1 MTAIE
6 VDQLSKAFQVKRRR
20 PGVMGALVA
29 LVAAPM
35 EIRWAVRELSFAIE
49 AGEMVGYIGP
59 NGAGKSTTVKML
71 TGILVPTEG
80 RLSILGLDPSTQRRK
95 HAAHIGVVFGQRT
108 QLWWDLPLEESFDL
122 LRAIY
127 RIPADRYRA
136 NLKRFRALLELD
148 EFLRT
153 PVRQLSLGQ
162 RMRGDLAAALLH
174 DPPVVFLDE
183 PTIGLDVV
191 AKERIREFLL
201 AANREQGVTVLL
213 TTHDMGDIEK
223 LCQRVMIID
232 RGRLLYNGPL
242 SEIRE
247 RYGRH
252 RILVVDLQETRPAEE
267 VEAAVDTVGVGC
279 RVWGVGSDESDG
291 SDGSDPTPHTLPP
304 TPVALLRSER
314 QRHWIRFDRGV
325 VSAAELIAAVSARL
339 PVMDLAIEEPE
350 IEGIIARIY
359 REGL

>member
-1 MTAIE
+1 MAIIE
-6 VDQLSKAFQVKRRR
+6 VEQLSKAFRIKQRR
-20 PGVMGALVA
+20 PGVAGALAA
-29 LVAAPM
+29 LVAAPV
-35 EIRWAVRELSFAIE
+35 ETRWAVRELSFGIE
-49 AGEMVGYIGP
+49 PGEIVGYIGP

-80 RLSILGLDPSTQRRK
+80 RLSVLGLDPSTQRRE
-95 HAAHIGVVFGQRT
+95 HAGHIGVVFGQRT

-136 NLKRFRALLELD
+136 NLKRFRALLEMD

-201 AANREQGVTVLL
+201 TANREQGVTILL

-223 LCQRVMIID
+223 LCRRVMIID
-232 RGRLLYNGPL
+232 HGRLLYDGPL
-242 SEIRE
+242 DQIRE

-252 RILVVDLQETRPAEE
+252 RTLVVDLQEVRPAAE
-267 VEAAVDTVGVGC
+267 VEAVVDDVGVQAF
-279 RVWGVGSDESDG
+279 RPSGVQYYE
-291 SDGSDPTPHTLPP
+291 
-304 TPVALLRSER
+304 
-314 QRHWIRFDRGV
+314 
-325 VSAAELIAAVSARL
+325 
-339 PVMDLAIEEPE
+339 
-350 IEGIIARIY
+350 
-359 REGL
+359 